1 MLGAGQIRKAPARG
15 PRSPV
20 SWGRGQRAATQ
31 GNGQVTS
38 YLPREA
44 PEPMGLWPGAGF
56 SERKFQRA
64 QWERKA
70 PWGRGPPHF
79 RVTLSK
85 FPALSEL
92 QTPHLPNGARPHQ
105 KRPDLARVGGW
116 ATGDSM
122 LRGPRARVVGHP
134 GHATMLSRPRA
145 PGAKAGPVPPPQEGC
160 TRPLASPRCPGEL
173 GDALVVPGLP

>member
-1 MLGAGQIRKAPARG
+1 
-15 PRSPV
+15 
-20 SWGRGQRAATQ
+20 
-31 GNGQVTS
+31 
-38 YLPREA
+38 
-44 PEPMGLWPGAGF
+44 MGLWPGAGF
-56 SERKFQRA
+56 SERKFQQA

-160 TRPLASPRCPGEL
+160 ARPLASPRCPGEL